1 MSNLDEEMHESI
13 FPGSIGC
20 QPVLFGSLPKRNVA
34 GKLPTTAGRLPALPR
49 KAALKFPT
57 PANERTAAQSEPP
70 RIMRRARDPD
80 SRIRHNIDSHICVA
94 NKAIPRV
101 SAQIHFVVAT
111 CNTERLREFAWP

>member
-1 MSNLDEEMHESI
+1 MAELGGAAAIVGQHVEDNALHLQ
-13 FPGSIGC
+13 FH
-20 QPVLFGSLPKRNVA
+20 R
-34 GKLPTTAGRLPALPR
+34 PTY
-49 KAALKFPT
+49 
-57 PANERTAAQSEPP
+57 ERTAPKRETP